1 MFVCICKAVTET
13 EVHEHVHDGADSA
26 DAIGER
32 CGAGWGC
39 GTCVNRLEEILCA
52 YAERNRTAA

>member
-1 MFVCICKAVTET
+1 MFVCICRAVTVT
-13 EVHEHVHDGADSA
+13 EVCEYRDDGADSA

-39 GTCVNRLEEILCA
+39 GSCIDRLEEILN
-52 YAERNRTAA
+52 ERSIDRPAA